1 MRIIAGNLRGLN
13 LDTLDGLDTRPTA
26 DRVKEALFSSL
37 SPYLSGAKVLDAFSG
52 SGALALE
59 SISRGASFA
68 VMCENSK
75 AAYSVCK
82 KNIEKA
88 RLTDK
93 TKLLLT
99 DALSYIKTTDEKFDL
114 IFLDPPY
121 AKGLYDDFLLNASDK
136 LAEGGIIIVEYELAH
151 CPNIPDTLSAV
162 KQKKYGRV
170 NLLYL
175 SGVDKT

>member
-13 LDTLDGLDTRPTA
+13 LDTPDGLDTRPTA

-37 SPYLSGAKVLDAFSG
+37 SPYISGAKVLDAFSG

-59 SISRGASFA
+59 SLSRGAAFA
-68 VMCENSK
+68 VMCENNK
-75 AAYSVCK
+75 TAYSVCK

-99 DALSYIKTTDEKFDL
+99 DALSYIKTTNEKFDI

-121 AKGLYDDFLLNASDK
+121 AKGLYNEFLIHAASK
-136 LAEGGIIIVEYELAH
+136 LSEGGIIIAEYEVAH
-151 CPNIPDTLSAV
+151 TPEIPASLSV
-162 KQKKYGRV
+162 IKQKKYGRV